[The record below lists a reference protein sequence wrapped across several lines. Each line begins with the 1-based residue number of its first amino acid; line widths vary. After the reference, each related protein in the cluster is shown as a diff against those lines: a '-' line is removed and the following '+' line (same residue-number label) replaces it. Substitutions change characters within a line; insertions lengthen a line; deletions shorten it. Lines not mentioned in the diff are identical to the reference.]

1 MSLLVRINIA
11 LVLIFLVGAS
21 AAGWVS
27 NTILV
32 DNAKR
37 EAIDQAR
44 LMMESASAARSYTS
58 TEIQPL
64 LEGQLQSVFLAQSVP
79 SYAATQ
85 NMNKLRETHPEYG
98 YKEATLNPTNPRDRS
113 ADWERDIID
122 HFRNNDTQKEM
133 IGERLTQTGPAL
145 FLAHP
150 LQINDGKC
158 LACHSTPAAAPGP
171 MRVKY
176 GEANGFG
183 WNLHEIVGSQIV
195 SVPLAAALKKADA
208 TYRVFMLSLAGL
220 FGLLFIS
227 INALVHLMILRPMGK
242 IARLAEQVS
251 SGDMAAPA
259 FATSGNDEIA
269 KLGRA
274 FDRMRR
280 SLEKSLAMLQS

>member
-158 LACHSTPAAAPGP
+158 LACHSTPAAAPGS

-227 INALVHLMILRPMGK
+227 INALVYLMILRPMGK

>member
-11 LVLIFLVGAS
+11 LLLIFAIGAS

-44 LMMESASAARSYTS
+44 LMMNSASAARSYTS
-58 TEIQPL
+58 KQIQPL
-64 LEGQLQSVFLAQSVP
+64 LAVQLETVFLPQSVP
-79 SYAATQ
+79 SYAATE
-85 NMNKLRETHPEYG
+85 NMAKLRETYPEYG
-98 YKEATLNPTNPRDRS
+98 YKEAALNPTNPRDRS

-122 HFRNNDTQKEM
+122 NFRNNVTQQEM
-133 IGERLTQTGPAL
+133 IGERLTQAGPAL
-145 FLAHP
+145 FLAKP

-158 LACHSTPAAAPGP
+158 LACHSVPAAAPQS
-171 MRVKY
+171 MRTKY
-176 GEANGFG
+176 GDANGYG

-195 SVPLAAALKKADA
+195 SVPLAAVIKKADA
-208 TYRVFMLSLAGL
+208 TYRVFMLSLCAL

-227 INALVHLMILRPMGK
+227 INALVYLMILRPMGR
-242 IARLAEQVS
+242 IANLAERVS
-251 SGDMAAPA
+251 SGDMTAPV
-259 FATSGNDEIA
+259 FAPKGNDEIA

-280 SLEKSLAMLQS
+280 SLEKSLSMLQ